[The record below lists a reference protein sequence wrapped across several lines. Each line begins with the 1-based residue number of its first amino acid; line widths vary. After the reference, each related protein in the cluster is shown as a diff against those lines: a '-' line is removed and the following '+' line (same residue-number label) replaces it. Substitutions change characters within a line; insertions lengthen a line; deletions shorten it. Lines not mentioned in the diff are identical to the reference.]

1 MVYDGLTMQAL
12 GPISH
17 RTRALEQAGA
27 AVLTVVV
34 LAGCSLFAPSAA
46 TPSPTP
52 TASPTSAPGGGPP
65 EAILLLEPGPASRV
79 TSPVRVAGI
88 ANPTFEQNLVVR
100 ILLVDGGEVAL
111 SPTTIQA
118 ELGQR
123 GPFEVEIP
131 FSIAEPQNA
140 FIQVYDQSA
149 RDGGTIHLAT
159 VGVIL
164 APSGPEEIV
173 PVEPHPEVIQIL
185 DPPFGA
191 QLSGGVAHVE
201 GFGLASFEQTLV
213 VEVYGEE
220 GDLLGSVPI
229 IVGAPD
235 LGFPGPFEADVAYS
249 VGTEQAG
256 RIVVRDPSPAFAG
269 DIHVSSVEV
278 RLLP

>member
-1 MVYDGLTMQAL
+1 MYDGFLMQTLAL
-12 GPISH
+12 VSRRMRIVGW
-17 RTRALEQAGA
+17 AGA
-27 AVLTVVV
+27 AILVFALTS
-34 LAGCSLFAPSAA
+34 GCGLFSPSAA

-52 TASPTSAPGGGPP
+52 TASLTPAGADGPP

-79 TSPVRVAGI
+79 SSPVRIAGM
-88 ANPTFEQNLVVR
+88 ADSTFEQNLVVR
-100 ILLVDGGEVAL
+100 ILLPDGSEVAL

-131 FSIAEPQNA
+131 FAVDEARTA

-164 APSGPEEIV
+164 VPSGPDQIV
-173 PVEPHPEVIQIL
+173 PVEEHSEVIQIL

-191 QLSGGVAHVE
+191 ELSGGLVHVE

-220 GDLLGSVPI
+220 GDLLGSVPV

-235 LGFPGPFEADVAYS
+235 LGLPGPFEADVSFS
-249 VGTEQAG
+249 VSREQAG
-256 RIVVRDPSPAFAG
+256 RIVVRDPSPAFSG
-269 DIHVSSVEV
+269 DIHISSLEV